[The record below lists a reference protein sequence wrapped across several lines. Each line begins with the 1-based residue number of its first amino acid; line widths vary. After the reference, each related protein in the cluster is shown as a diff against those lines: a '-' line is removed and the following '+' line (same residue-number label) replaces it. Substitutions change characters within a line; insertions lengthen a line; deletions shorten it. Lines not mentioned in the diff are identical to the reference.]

1 MKKRKFYK
9 IDNLLKTEVPYM
21 ILLGMRANGKSYA
34 AKYTILSDAY
44 ENEVNFVYLRRW
56 REDIKRAN
64 VEAYFSDM
72 PIEKITKKEYNTVA
86 AWQGSLYFATIDSE
100 GKLEKG
106 RKIGRY
112 CALNESV
119 RYKSQAFVNYKWLIY
134 EEFIT
139 DEVYLSE
146 EPTKLQQFISTVAR
160 LEEIK
165 ILMIGNTMSRVCP
178 YFNEWQLQGT
188 LRQKPG
194 TIEIYHMHY
203 EKFTVDI
210 AVENCEVLE
219 RESTLFF
226 GNAAKQIVSGEWDVK
241 ESPRLPRKL
250 EEYDEIFRMDVKYNM
265 FAFHLCL
272 VTDGTGQIILYIFP
286 AKKQEK
292 GIRILSDEFIP
303 EPNVSRHLNMKSRAE
318 ALIKECWMQGNVCYS
333 DNLTAA
339 DFININKQYKIL

>member
-119 RYKSQAFVNYKWLIY
+119 RYKSQAFVNYKW
-134 EEFIT
+134 
-139 DEVYLSE
+139 
-146 EPTKLQQFISTVAR
+146 
-160 LEEIK
+160 
-165 ILMIGNTMSRVCP
+165 
-178 YFNEWQLQGT
+178 
-188 LRQKPG
+188 
-194 TIEIYHMHY
+194 
-203 EKFTVDI
+203 
-210 AVENCEVLE
+210 
-219 RESTLFF
+219 FF
-226 GNAAKQIVSGEWDVK
+226 
-241 ESPRLPRKL
+241 
-250 EEYDEIFRMDVKYNM
+250 F
-265 FAFHLCL
+265 
-272 VTDGTGQIILYIFP
+272 
-286 AKKQEK
+286 
-292 GIRILSDEFIP
+292 
-303 EPNVSRHLNMKSRAE
+303 
-318 ALIKECWMQGNVCYS
+318 
-333 DNLTAA
+333 
-339 DFININKQYKIL
+339 